1 MDTSS
6 SWINIIMEKYTAK
19 QWSEIQGGHTMSNNQ
34 ETKFG
39 FISDLNESR
48 MYRTKQSVVGT
59 NARDMADFAF
69 MNMLAVYILSKE
81 YDFAP
86 AMQGYAK
93 RTMMFGNFTAYR
105 QTGTDLYIALNSL
118 QNNSSGTGDK
128 DKIQNSRISL
138 PDQKIKVFLRQ
149 IMTGRPVLNPSA
161 FFLALERGLD
171 VQSSNYRSVRRLAQD
186 WDRLNGMQKSLV
198 VTRMLQFFRSKALRS
213 ELYTYIRDM
222 SRTQGLEIKGAGNA
236 EEPKARGVD
245 TLKSVAA
252 NVAVAAGGF
261 AAGRA
266 FGRRIAK

>member
-1 MDTSS
+1 MLNNDKKIIIEKKIKNFAIWLLVWNKISPPS
-6 SWINIIMEKYTAK
+6 VEYIDNELINP
-19 QWSEIQGGHTMSNNQ
+19 NN
-34 ETKFG
+34 
-39 FISDLNESR
+39 
-48 MYRTKQSVVGT
+48 
-59 NARDMADFAF
+59 
-69 MNMLAVYILSKE
+69 
-81 YDFAP
+81 
-86 AMQGYAK
+86 
-93 RTMMFGNFTAYR
+93 
-105 QTGTDLYIALNSL
+105 
-118 QNNSSGTGDK
+118 
-128 DKIQNSRISL
+128 KIQNNKISL

-171 VQSSNYRSVRRLAQD
+171 IQSSNYRSVRRLAQD

>member
-39 FISDLNESR
+39 FISNLNESR

-93 RTMMFGNFTAYR
+93 RTMMFGNFSAYR

-118 QNNSSGTGDK
+118 QNNK
-128 DKIQNSRISL
+128 ISL

-171 VQSSNYRSVRRLAQD
+171 IQSSNYRSVRRLAQD

-198 VTRMLQFFRSKALRS
+198 VTRMLQFFRAKALRS

-236 EEPKARGVD
+236 EDPKARGVD